1 MKTFLFCIANF
12 VVGMLFSQTELQK
25 LEINQNELIKLS
37 KKQAAFSGQILASGT
52 IITYVE
58 PTISS
63 EESKL
68 VEEKIINYKNSNHIT
83 LTNNDALNTNLPEP
97 VKVPLSE
104 FSSFPLNVQKYIVSK
119 REFYES
125 YIKFD

>member
-1 MKTFLFCIANF
+1 MKTFLLIFANF
-12 VVGMLFSQTELQK
+12 FVGLLFSQTELQK
-25 LEINQNELIKLS
+25 LELSQSELIKLS
-37 KKQAAFSGQILASGT
+37 KKQAAFSGQIFESGT

-68 VEEKIINYKNSNHIT
+68 IEQKIISYKNSGQIV
-83 LTNNDALNTNLPEP
+83 LTNNDALNTNSIETI
-97 VKVPLSE
+97 KVPLSE
-104 FSSFPLNVQKYIVSK
+104 FSSFPLNIQKYIVSK

>member
-1 MKTFLFCIANF
+1 MKTFLLIFANF
-12 VVGMLFSQTELQK
+12 FAGLLFSQTELQK
-25 LEINQNELIKLS
+25 LELSQSELIKLS
-37 KKQAAFSGQILASGT
+37 KKQAAFSGQIFESGT
-52 IITYVE
+52 VITYVE

-68 VEEKIINYKNSNHIT
+68 IEQKIISYKNSGQIV
-83 LTNNDALNTNLPEP
+83 LTNNDVLNTNSLETI
-97 VKVPLSE
+97 KVPLSE
-104 FSSFPLNVQKYIVSK
+104 FSSFPLNIQKYIVSK